1 MLIISRVKDGHLN
14 YGLDNKTSLGMKL
27 LFKLLNEIL
36 KSLKHESNQCH
47 DAGGSELRTKVDRWS
62 NDKKHRDDHY
72 LTHLC
77 SKLEFISLLHIKRIL
92 AN

>member
-1 MLIISRVKDGHLN
+1 
-14 YGLDNKTSLGMKL
+14 MKL
-27 LFKLLNEIL
+27 LFKLLDEIL
-36 KSLKHESNQCH
+36 KSLKYESNQCH
-47 DAGGSELRTKVDRWS
+47 DAGGSKLRTKEDHWS

-77 SKLEFISLLHIKRIL
+77 SKLEFISLFHINRIL

>member
-36 KSLKHESNQCH
+36 KSLKCESNQRH
-47 DAGGSELRTKVDRWS
+47 DAGGSELRTKVDQWS
-62 NDKKHRDDHY
+62 NDQKHRVM
-72 LTHLC
+72 TI
-77 SKLEFISLLHIKRIL
+77 ISHICAIS
-92 AN
+92 